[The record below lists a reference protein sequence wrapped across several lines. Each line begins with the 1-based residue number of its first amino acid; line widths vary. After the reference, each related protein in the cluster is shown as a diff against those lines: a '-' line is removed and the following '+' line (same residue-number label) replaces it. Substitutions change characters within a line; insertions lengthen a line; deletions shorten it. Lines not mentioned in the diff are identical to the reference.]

1 MKDCFDTTLGT
12 SINKCQVLHRS
23 QDDFGLFSFRLKDGS
38 SKLSRKPKGLNN
50 KCLSIDE

>member
-12 SINKCQVLHRS
+12 SIINFQASHRS
-23 QDDFGLFSFRLKDGS
+23 QDNFGLFSFRLKDGG
-38 SKLSRKPKGLNN
+38 SKLSRKTKGLNN